1 MEGCSGNSRKI
12 MRRTAQMRA
21 MAEVIDKGDYL
32 LVFRVNERTQ
42 RLNQILQCKHCSLKF
57 PKLCNLRDHLRIHKQ
72 ECPFACSLCGKSF
85 SQAGNRDRHERKGV
99 CQRPELDAKATAH
112 K

>member
-1 MEGCSGNSRKI
+1 MK
-12 MRRTAQMRA
+12 A

-57 PKLCNLRDHLRIHKQ
+57 PKLCNLRDHLRIHK
-72 ECPFACSLCGKSF
+72 
-85 SQAGNRDRHERKGV
+85 
-99 CQRPELDAKATAH
+99 
-112 K
+112 